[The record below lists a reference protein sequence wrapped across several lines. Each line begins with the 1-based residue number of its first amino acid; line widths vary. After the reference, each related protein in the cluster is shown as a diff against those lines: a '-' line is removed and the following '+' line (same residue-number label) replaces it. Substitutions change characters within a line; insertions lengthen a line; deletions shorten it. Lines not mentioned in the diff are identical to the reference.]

1 MEDEDFDES
10 MRKVNLIGGIVK
22 DIASKDDCKSRLGM
36 IRAEELLGN
45 YDKTWDESSLKTVQN
60 GTKINLKAFED
71 LNTHNEKVPTDAAGF
86 MAYVERDAK
95 QRADAKKKE
104 IKQSDYFKTMGNHE
118 YRNKNFEKALIYYN
132 QAIDVRKDS
141 CVLYTNRAL
150 TKINLGLLDEAV
162 ADCDKA
168 LRINERSLNALLYKA
183 EALNGLG
190 DMAVA
195 KQVLADA
202 LNTYPDKTQRIQD
215 YRKKLNL

>member
-60 GTKINLKAFED
+60 
-71 LNTHNEKVPTDAAGF
+71 AGF